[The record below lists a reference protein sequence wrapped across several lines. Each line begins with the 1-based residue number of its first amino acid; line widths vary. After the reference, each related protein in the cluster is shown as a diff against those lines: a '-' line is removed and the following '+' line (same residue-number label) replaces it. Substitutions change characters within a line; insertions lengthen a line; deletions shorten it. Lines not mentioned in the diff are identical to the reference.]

1 MLQVEV
7 CRYSTKIETNLIAR
21 NITFDNIGALAYGEN
36 KIVIFRTIIN
46 KSSTQQVVET
56 SCMFL
61 FRLAAFC
68 DTLFQTITILL
79 VSKKKCRTKLQCI
92 EKEKSFSKEFSSF
105 KIRFCYYKVFWKNF
119 YSQFIRTVGN
129 NGLKEIVRFTMLRMV
144 DNINDYCSFR
154 VISWNDIS

>member
-79 VSKKKCRTKLQCI
+79 MSKKKCRTNLQCI
-92 EKEKSFSKEFSSF
+92 
-105 KIRFCYYKVFWKNF
+105 
-119 YSQFIRTVGN
+119 
-129 NGLKEIVRFTMLRMV
+129 
-144 DNINDYCSFR
+144 
-154 VISWNDIS
+154 

>member
-1 MLQVEV
+1 MQGISNSIIWLPWHMV
-7 CRYSTKIETNLIAR
+7 K
-21 NITFDNIGALAYGEN
+21 F
-36 KIVIFRTIIN
+36 KIVMLWAIIN
-46 KSSTQQVVET
+46 KSSTQQVVEI

-79 VSKKKCRTKLQCI
+79 MSKKKCRTKSLCI
-92 EKEKSFSKEFSSF
+92 KKEKSFSKEFSSF
-105 KIRFCYYKVFWKNF
+105 KIRFCYYKVFWRKNF
-119 YSQFIRTVGN
+119 YSQFMRTVGN
-129 NGLKEIVRFTMLRMV
+129 NGLKEIVHFTMLRMV